1 MQPTSVRFLVFV
13 AAVGAAVGYIG
24 ASFWDAATGAPP
36 TVPWTAPALLLLLA
50 IGFAAAAHS
59 LRPRL
64 QRKDGHPPLDPF
76 KAART
81 AVLALAGSRVG
92 AGICGVYLG
101 YGGFLFVDLA
111 NPFRRRTL
119 LVTLLA
125 AGAAAAVAAAAL
137 WLERVCRVEPP
148 ENGEPSAG
156 GQAPAA

>member
-1 MQPTSVRFLVFV
+1 MHPTSVRFLLLV
-13 AAVGAAVGYIG
+13 AAVGAGVGYVG

-36 TVPWTAPALLLLLA
+36 RVPWTAPALLLLLA
-50 IGFAAAAHS
+50 LGFAAAAHS

-64 QRKDGHPPLDPF
+64 QRREGHPPLDPF

-101 YGGFLFVDLA
+101 YGAFLLVDLA

-119 LVTLLA
+119 LATVLA
-125 AGAAAAVAAAAL
+125 AAAAAAVAAAAL
-137 WLERVCRVEPP
+137 WLERVCRVQPP
-148 ENGEPSAG
+148 DEGEPGTG
-156 GQAPAA
+156 GPAPAA